1 MKRRISVFLVFT
13 ILLMNIFSVGA
24 FASDI
29 STYNNN
35 TFSTS
40 TDFVINSDGLAMIA
54 CNYDGYPGIT
64 TGADIEITIQ
74 KRNFLFFWS
83 EIINQTITVTGESH
97 NQVYTCQLTSTGTYK
112 CTVTYTVYGTA
123 GEADVIPFERTVK
136 YS

>member
-1 MKRRISVFLVFT
+1 MKRKISVFLVFA
-13 ILLMNIFSVGA
+13 ILLVNIFSVSA

-35 TFSTS
+35 TFLTN
-40 TDFVINSDGLAMIA
+40 TDFVISSTGLATVA
-54 CNYDGYPGIT
+54 YNYEGYSDIT
-64 TGADIEITIQ
+64 TGATIEITIQ
-74 KRNFLFFWS
+74 KRNFLFFWNDVVN
-83 EIINQTITVTGESH
+83 ETITVQGEWVDD
-97 NQVYTCQLTSTGTYK
+97 VYRYQLTSTGTYK